1 MIYNIVSMAFGK
13 KGFGKKGFGK
23 KGFGKMAFGKM
34 GGHVEIT
41 AFIIIIIIYIIL
53 SP

>member
-34 GGHVEIT
+34 GGHDDT
-41 AFIIIIIIYIIL
+41 YYKSNDL
-53 SP
+53 SCV